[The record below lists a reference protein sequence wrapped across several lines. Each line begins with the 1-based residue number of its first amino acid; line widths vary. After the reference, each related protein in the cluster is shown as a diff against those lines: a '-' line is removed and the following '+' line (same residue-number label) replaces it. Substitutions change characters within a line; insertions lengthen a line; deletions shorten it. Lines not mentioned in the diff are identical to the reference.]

1 MRSLSARVIPVL
13 CFAAIAAASPA
24 IQAADSI
31 LVGEEFA
38 YTVRP
43 GDTLAGIGARFA
55 VSPQSLASRNRLRM
69 TKRLIPGRVLHVD
82 NRHIVPKRLENGIL
96 INIPQRLLFYFLE
109 GRLDAWYPVAL
120 GQPGSW
126 QTPTGSYQVLRKDKD
141 PVWEVP
147 DSIQQEMRR
156 KGEKVQTRVPP
167 GPDNPLGEYRLGL
180 SLTCCG
186 IHGTNAPQSIYRFQ
200 THGCIRLAPQDAVDL
215 FSRVSVGAPVEIIY
229 EPVLF
234 SADEDGKF
242 FVEIHP
248 DVYRHTEGNWDTAK
262 AIAESRGLASALKS
276 ARWEKILHDEEGTAT
291 RLPLR
296 TGVWS
301 EVAGVPEP
309 EVPAPA
315 YR

>member
-1 MRSLSARVIPVL
+1 MRRLAKVIPVL
-13 CFAAIAAASPA
+13 CFAAAAAAAPA
-24 IQAADSI
+24 ILADDHI
-31 LVGEEFA
+31 LVGEQFD
-38 YTVRP
+38 YTVRR

-55 VSPQSLASRNRLRM
+55 VSPQSLAARNRLPVTR
-69 TKRLIPGRVLHVD
+69 RLIAGKVLRVD
-82 NRHIVPKRLENGIL
+82 NRHVVPRTLENGIL
-96 INIPQRLLFYFLE
+96 INIPQRLLFYFVG

-126 QTPTGSYQVLRKDKD
+126 QTPTGSYQVVRKEKD

-147 DSIQQEMRR
+147 VSIQEEMRR

-180 SLTCCG
+180 SLDCCG

-215 FSRVSVGAPVEIIY
+215 FSRVSVGVPVEIIY
-229 EPVLF
+229 EPVLI
-234 SADEDGKF
+234 SPDEDGMI
-242 FVEIHP
+242 FVEVQP
-248 DVYRHTEGNWDTAK
+248 DVYRRTEGNGESAT
-262 AIAESRGLASALKS
+262 AIAESGGFGPALKT
-276 ARWEKILHDEEGTAT
+276 ARWEKILHAEEGIAI

-296 TGVWS
+296 PSVWS

-309 EVPAPA
+309 DFPVPAS
-315 YR
+315 R